1 MCIIAP
7 MITTAQKTSKA
18 ADLCEKAG
26 QAMNAQDFGKAMKF
40 LDQAQAKYP
49 NYPDIYIMKGDIYNF
64 RLQSDS
70 AMLCYQRAIDLIG
83 DPDPMLYYIAGNEGA
98 KCGAYEYAL
107 RTLETFLQKGIQYSD
122 ILPETQKTVA
132 NCRFAIEAMKHPRSF
147 ELVNL
152 GPGINSEWDEYLAAI
167 TADDELATT
176 APSAL
181 SVSTK
186 RTCTRAASLAASGN
200 LACRSVPL

>member
-1 MCIIAP
+1 MPRAVW
-7 MITTAQKTSKA
+7 AQKPSKA
-18 ADLCEKAG
+18 AALCEKAG
-26 QAMNAQDFGKAMKF
+26 QAMGAQDFDKAMGY
-40 LDQAQAKYP
+40 LNQAQAKDP
-49 NYPDIYIMKGDIYNF
+49 NYPDVYIMKGDIYNF

-122 ILPETQKTVA
+122 VHPDAQKTIA
-132 NCRFAIEAMKHPRSF
+132 NCRFAIEAMKSPHSF

-152 GPGINSEWDEYLAAI
+152 GSGINSEWDG
-167 TADDELATT
+167 TWPPSPPTT
-176 APSAL
+176 SRL
-181 SVSTK
+181 SS
-186 RTCTRAASLAASGN
+186 R
-200 LACRSVPL
+200 